1 MIDKETKRIWGI
13 VLIVTILAVF
23 GTLQCGC
30 NSNKAI
36 ASMADTLKVSDK
48 KQDKL
53 IAKVEGTANEIKTV
67 KTDIKTV
74 MQITKKTSQQIQQ
87 GVGVNAEEIGEMN
100 TDVDNSQNSTFLMI
114 VLFGMNIAAFVI
126 LLIWM
131 KRK

>member
-1 MIDKETKRIWGI
+1 MICPETNRIWSIVGLVALIGI
-13 VLIVTILAVF
+13 FVL
-23 GTLQCGC
+23 LQCSC
-30 NSNKAI
+30 NNNKAI

-74 MQITKKTSQQIQQ
+74 IQTTEKTSQQIQQ
-87 GVGVNAEEIGEMN
+87 GFGVKARDIGEVN
-100 TDVDNSQNSTFLMI
+100 SKVDNSQNSTLLMI
-114 VLFGMNIAAFVI
+114 VLFGMNITAFVV